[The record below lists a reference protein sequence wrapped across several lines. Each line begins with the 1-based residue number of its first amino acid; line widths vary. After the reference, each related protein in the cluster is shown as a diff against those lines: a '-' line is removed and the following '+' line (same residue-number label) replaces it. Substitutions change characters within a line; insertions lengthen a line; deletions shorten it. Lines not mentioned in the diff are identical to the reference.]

1 MKKFFGSFF
10 QKRTAFCLAL
20 ALIAALQ
27 ALTTPWHGGFWGGD
41 AARHALNGALVHDW
55 IVSRDWRHPVAFATR
70 YYLHYPA
77 ITIALYP
84 PLVPAVLALFY
95 AMFGVSQAAALGM
108 IFAFAMLALAST
120 YAIARIALPPQQS
133 LGAVCLMAA
142 MPVFADMSRQVML
155 EVPSAALALAGAA
168 CLLRYF
174 GNARM
179 GEVWA
184 GAALAVAAAY
194 AKQTAGFSLVI
205 WPLLLVW
212 QQRFDAARSRKVWL
226 VAASV
231 AAALV
236 PLAIYTLTIG
246 RWSLGAVVANAATQG
261 GATEFYAGPL
271 FYLASLP
278 SLAGWVTLPLAL
290 LCLAIA
296 PFARWTA
303 AQKLLIRWATLW
315 AAVTLIIISLLAHKD
330 PRYAIYSTLP
340 LPLLAT
346 LIVDRVC
353 RWLKPGAPLA
363 AACTATLGAGAFA
376 VTLLT
381 QHFFVVGGYEPV
393 GRDIARLARPGE
405 IVMFEGL
412 RVHNFAFALRESD
425 PRAPFGGP
433 IVLRPI
439 KFLVGYTAERAL
451 GTTDRH
457 LTSADIAALI
467 DRYAVRLVVLQ
478 PGFWADLPS
487 VAAFEAY
494 IRAGRFRLVSRYA
507 VTGDLEANES
517 HWIEIWENQTPSH
530 APPARI
536 DFDMPLLGGRIDSG
550 APGP

>member
-10 QKRTAFCLAL
+10 QKRTAFF
-20 ALIAALQ
+20 LIAIAVLQ

-55 IVSRDWRHPVAFATR
+55 IASLDWRHPVAFATR

-84 PLVPAVLALFY
+84 PLVPVVEAVFFAL
-95 AMFGVSQAAALGM
+95 FGVSQAAALCM
-108 IFAFAMLALAST
+108 VFVFAMVALAST
-120 YAIARIALPPQQS
+120 YAIARVALPPLQS

-168 CLLRYF
+168 CLLRYCA
-174 GNARM
+174 GGRA
-179 GEVWA
+179 GLLWA
-184 GAALAVAAAY
+184 GAAVAVAAAY
-194 AKQTAGFSLVI
+194 AKQAAGFSLAV
-205 WPLLLVW
+205 WPLLFMW
-212 QQRFDAARSRKVWL
+212 QGRFKSGSNRTMFFAA
-226 VAASV
+226 AISV
-231 AAALV
+231 AALV
-236 PLAIYTLTIG
+236 PLAVYTVTIG
-246 RWSLGAVVANAATQG
+246 RWSLGAVVANAAAST
-261 GATEFYAGPL
+261 GATAFYAGPL
-271 FYLASLP
+271 FYVANLP
-278 SLAGWVTLPLAL
+278 ELAGWVTLPLAAA
-290 LCLAIA
+290 CLAIA

-303 AQKLLIRWATLW
+303 AEALLIRWAALW
-315 AAVTLIIISLLAHKD
+315 AGITLGIISVLAHKD

-346 LIVDRVC
+346 LLVNRAC
-353 RWLKPGAPLA
+353 RWLKPGPAFGA
-363 AACTATLGAGAFA
+363 SCTLTLGAASLA
-376 VTLLT
+376 ATLLT

-412 RVHNFAFALRESD
+412 RVHNFAFALRQAD

-433 IVLRPI
+433 LVLRPI

-451 GTTDRH
+451 GATDRH
-457 LTSADIAALI
+457 LSAGDIAALI
-467 DRYAVRLVVLQ
+467 DRYGVRLVVLQ

-494 IRAGRFRLVSRYA
+494 IRGGRFRLIARYA
-507 VTGDLEANES
+507 ITGDLEDGES
-517 HWIEIWENQTPSH
+517 NAIEIWENRTPSQ

-536 DFDMPLLGGRIDSG
+536 EFDMPMLGGRIDSG
-550 APGP
+550 APGQ